1 MADGA
6 GTILIIDDEEALRYI
21 LATWLQDAGFQV
33 RQASNCQKARSLAGP
48 DIDLVI
54 CDIVMPDGNGLE
66 LCQDLKSQRR
76 GRSLPILLLS
86 GYYTTAEDRASRP

>member
-33 RQASNCQKARSLAGP
+33 RQAR
-48 DIDLVI
+48 
-54 CDIVMPDGNGLE
+54 
-66 LCQDLKSQRR
+66 
-76 GRSLPILLLS
+76 
-86 GYYTTAEDRASRP
+86 

>member
-33 RQASNCQKARSLAGP
+33 RQASNCQQAQPCRPGHRPGHLRHRHARRQRSRT
-48 DIDLVI
+48 
-54 CDIVMPDGNGLE
+54 
-66 LCQDLKSQRR
+66 CQDLKSQRR

-86 GYYTTAEDRASRP
+86 GYYTTAEDRARP